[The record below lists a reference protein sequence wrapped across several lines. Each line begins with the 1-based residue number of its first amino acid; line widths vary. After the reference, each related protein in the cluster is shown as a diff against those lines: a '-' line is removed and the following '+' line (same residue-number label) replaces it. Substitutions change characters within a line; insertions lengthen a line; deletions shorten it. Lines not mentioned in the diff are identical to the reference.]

1 LLVFVACFQRCFFRR
16 KILIVLPTGTA
27 FSSAASDFIDRG
39 PGAPFRFFDAEAAV
53 FVTVLNVFRHGFL
66 LGRVTGFIAAWH
78 KIPFV

>member
-1 LLVFVACFQRCFFRR
+1 LPVFNGVFSAV
-16 KILIVLPTGTA
+16 KILIVLPTGTI
-27 FSSAASDFIDRG
+27 FSSAAGGFIDRG

-53 FVTVLNVFRHGFL
+53 FVTVLNVFRHAFL